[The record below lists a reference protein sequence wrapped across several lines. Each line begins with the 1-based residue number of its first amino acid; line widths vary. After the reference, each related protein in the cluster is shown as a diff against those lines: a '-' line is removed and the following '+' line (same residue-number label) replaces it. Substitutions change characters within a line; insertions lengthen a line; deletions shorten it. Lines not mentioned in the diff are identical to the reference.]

1 MQGTICL
8 RSKNKH
14 ATANPLAAQ
23 ISRKCRLVDFFVI
36 LLFVYEISKILLN
49 QNDYYQAINDSTEKS
64 DSGIFVDFMLE
75 RILDALKQ
83 RQGTKLGGVNDGV
96 NDGVNGGV
104 NEVEMV
110 YAYIRQHPGLR
121 ANAIAEALSLP
132 KRTLERHL
140 GQLKKGSRIEF
151 RGAPKTGGYHII

>member
-1 MQGTICL
+1 
-8 RSKNKH
+8 
-14 ATANPLAAQ
+14 
-23 ISRKCRLVDFFVI
+23 
-36 LLFVYEISKILLN
+36 
-49 QNDYYQAINDSTEKS
+49 
-64 DSGIFVDFMLE
+64 MLE
-75 RILDALKQ
+75 RILEALKQ
-83 RQGTKLGGVNDGV
+83 HQNINAG
-96 NDGVNGGV
+96 GVNGGV

>member
-1 MQGTICL
+1 MV
-8 RSKNKH
+8 H
-14 ATANPLAAQ
+14 
-23 ISRKCRLVDFFVI
+23 D
-36 LLFVYEISKILLN
+36 N

-83 RQGTKLGGVNDGV
+83 RQGTKPGGANG
-96 NDGVNGGV
+96 GVNGGV